1 MKPSTAFW
9 SILRSIRNGY
19 IWITSGFP
27 RIVFFIFALCI
38 GTAVAI
44 IALRNLGGGFFGELG
59 VLSVGGILTL
69 RFCFKAGKL
78 ISEEENGSNR

>member
-1 MKPSTAFW
+1 M
-9 SILRSIRNGY
+9 
-19 IWITSGFP
+19 
-27 RIVFFIFALCI
+27 
-38 GTAVAI
+38 AI